1 MSRRACAQSARAFGW
16 GEGNRPTIWKMVTI
30 MTMTVIA
37 KTRLQNPAVRAV
49 TPAPAAIETNTLRR
63 CERALDMMLTQRGD
77 AFAEVERV
85 LADDPESVFGHCLR
99 AALIV
104 RADSAAPRSTLA
116 ASIAV
121 IEAACPDS
129 DDPARRH
136 AVAARAW
143 LDGDPA
149 GAAAL
154 YGAILV
160 DWPHDILALAVAH
173 ALDFHL
179 GQRRMMRD
187 RIAEVLPQWTAE
199 VPGYASVLAMYAFA
213 LEENGQYRRAE
224 KMARRALALDPG
236 HPGAIHA
243 VAHMMEM
250 QGRFHDGLVF
260 LAATES
266 ACGEGTGLSVHLAW
280 HRALFHL
287 DANDPNSALAIYDAR
302 IATADSTDMSALA
315 DGSALL
321 WRLQLQNIQVSERWR
336 LLADRWA
343 SHNLAEARPFYAV
356 HAIMAFAAA
365 GRIAAALRLVE
376 ALLPRAA
383 IDEASSLLPEEALA
397 PPLCE
402 ALLAFARGDY
412 AECVERLRLV
422 RGIAHRCGGSLAQCD
437 VIHLTFT
444 EAALRAQQ
452 ARLARA
458 LVAERTA
465 RKPASR
471 LNRLLRQRLGTRPEY
486 QERRAI
492 AAT

>member
-1 MSRRACAQSARAFGW
+1 MA
-16 GEGNRPTIWKMVTI
+16 TI
-30 MTMTVIA
+30 MTKAVNE
-37 KTRLQNPAVRAV
+37 KTWSDSQALRAGTS
-49 TPAPAAIETNTLRR
+49 TPAAVETNSLQR

-104 RADSAAPRSTLA
+104 RADSAAPRSTLS
-116 ASIAV
+116 ASIAA
-121 IEAACPDS
+121 IEIACPDN

-136 AVAARAW
+136 AVAACAW

-149 GAAAL
+149 AAADL
-154 YGAILV
+154 YSAILV
-160 DWPHDILALAVAH
+160 KEPHDVLALAVAH

-179 GQRRMMRD
+179 GRRRLMRD
-187 RIAEVLPQWTAE
+187 RVAEVLPQWTAD

-224 KMARRALALDPG
+224 KMARRALALNPG
-236 HPGAIHA
+236 HPGAIH
-243 VAHMMEM
+243 VIAHVMEM

-260 LAATES
+260 LAATEW
-266 ACGEGTGLSVHLAW
+266 AWGEGTGLSVHLAW

-287 DANDPNSALAIYDAR
+287 DANDAKSALAIYDAQ
-302 IATADSTDMSALA
+302 IATTDSSDMSALA

-321 WRLQLQNIQVSERWR
+321 WRLQLQNIEVSERWR
-336 LLADRWA
+336 LLANRWA
-343 SHNLAEARPFYAV
+343 SCNLAEARPFYAV
-356 HAIMAFAAA
+356 HAMMAFAAA
-365 GRIAAALRLVE
+365 GRTAAALHVVE
-376 ALLPRAA
+376 ALPRVA
-383 IDEASSLLPEEALA
+383 IDEASSPLPEEALA
-397 PPLCE
+397 QPLCE

-412 AECVERLRLV
+412 AECVKRLRLV
-422 RGIAHRCGGSLAQCD
+422 RGIADRCGGSLAQCD

-444 EAALRAQQ
+444 EAAFRAQQ

-458 LVAERTA
+458 LVAERIA

-471 LNRLLRQRLGTRPEY
+471 LNRLLRQRLAQLRGFQNKY
-486 QERRAI
+486 SCASM
-492 AAT
+492 A